1 MIHPA
6 DLLSSALGTSEPMQA
21 SATGG
26 TSQADA
32 VVDEFI
38 EDDEE
43 GPNFFATAMGIA
55 KPKAKAKGQAK
66 PPSRASALPSASPSP
81 PASRGPPPRELVAVG
96 SSASTTSKAS
106 VESPSKADSHISE
119 QLGAGEAAAKKAGR
133 GRPRAVVDLTSGA
146 QKIHNEIKTEV
157 SALEDAVSQLYEVK
171 HCADLGIAKDKK
183 AWRKKFDDNVNQAKA
198 QLKKIDKIM
207 GKLGKVPAGTLSDND
222 NARRTLEGWIADI
235 NTMTA
240 LLGSLVKD
248 KPDLTELLTQF
259 GHAKSARVR
268 LSATCLQVVAH
279 HQTEEYLRVKHFEQS
294 AQYFSKDNAESAFGM
309 PAQDRTPT
317 DMALL
322 AMEATVNRLVANVVK
337 DDVVGNDAICYA
349 GKAGTLTSCVTA
361 LVAAA
366 DRLVAWS
373 ELEPQMDKA

>member
-1 MIHPA
+1 
-6 DLLSSALGTSEPMQA
+6 
-21 SATGG
+21 
-26 TSQADA
+26 
-32 VVDEFI
+32 
-38 EDDEE
+38 
-43 GPNFFATAMGIA
+43 MGIA

-81 PASRGPPPRELVAVG
+81 PASRGHQL
-96 SSASTTSKAS
+96 ASPMKAES
-106 VESPSKADSHISE
+106 QASLASLASLASPSKAESHISE
-119 QLGAGEAAAKKAGR
+119 QLGEGEAAAKKAGR

-146 QKIHNEIKTEV
+146 QKIHNDIKTEV
-157 SALEDAVSQLYEVK
+157 SALEDPVSQLYEVK

-183 AWRKKFDDNVNQAKA
+183 AWRKKLDDHVNQAKA

-207 GKLGKVPAGTLSDND
+207 GKLGKVPAGTLSDID

-279 HQTEEYLRVKHFEQS
+279 HQTEEYLRVKHFEQLV
-294 AQYFSKDNAESAFGM
+294 QYLFEGQRRVCLRHASPGPDAHRHGSSGHGSNCESPG
-309 PAQDRTPT
+309 R
-317 DMALL
+317 
-322 AMEATVNRLVANVVK
+322 ER
-337 DDVVGNDAICYA
+337 CE
-349 GKAGTLTSCVTA
+349 
-361 LVAAA
+361 
-366 DRLVAWS
+366 R
-373 ELEPQMDKA
+373 